1 MYIIIGQGA
10 AGVNAAFRLRQLD
23 PDTPVTVITQEP
35 DFYYSRIDLPDIIAG
50 KFEAGRSL
58 LKGPEDFREYG
69 INCRMNCLVTSI
81 EPAKQSIVL
90 STGETLSYRKL
101 LLATG
106 SSPLLPPMEG
116 INAQGV
122 YSLWNMRQAAEIIAA
137 AASAKT
143 AAVIGAGLIGLKT
156 ALALAERGLK
166 VTVVERLPR
175 VMPRQLDEEASAIIA
190 AALRAKGIT
199 ILTGVGVERFETDGR
214 TLRGV
219 RTRDGVIFA
228 DMAVVSVGVRA
239 NIDLAVK
246 AGVNTDKGIQ
256 VDEHMQ
262 TSAVD
267 IYAAGD
273 AAEVVDALS
282 GRRVVPA
289 IWPEAV
295 RQGRIAASNMAGRRE
310 EYVPGTAM
318 NSVDI
323 AGIPLVSVGRIEEE
337 PADQIY
343 VHRQGN
349 VYIKTIISDG
359 ILIGALCIGN
369 IKQAGVLGNLVLRQA
384 KIEQP
389 EALIRKNFSFAQFV
403 AV

>member
-10 AGVNAAFRLRQLD
+10 AGANAAFRLRQLD

-50 KFEAGRSL
+50 KFEADRAL
-58 LKGPEDFREYG
+58 LKGPDDFRECG
-69 INCRMNCLVTSI
+69 IDCRMDCLVTAV
-81 EPAKQSIVL
+81 EPAKRSIVL
-90 STGETLSYRKL
+90 STGEILSYRKL

-106 SSPLLPPMEG
+106 SRPLLPPMEG

-122 YSLWNMRQAAEIIAA
+122 YSLWNIRQATEIIAA

-156 ALALAERGLK
+156 ALALAEHGLK

-175 VMPRQLDEEASAIIA
+175 VMPRQLDAEASAIMA

-214 TLRGV
+214 MLRGV
-219 RTRDGVIFA
+219 RTKDGVVFA
-228 DMAVVSVGVRA
+228 DMAVVSVGVQA

-246 AGVNTDKGIQ
+246 AGINADKGIQ

-262 TSAVD
+262 TSVAD

-282 GRRVVPA
+282 GRQIVPA

-295 RQGRIAASNMAGRRE
+295 RQGRIAASNIAGRKE
-310 EYVPGTAM
+310 SYVPGITM
-318 NSVDI
+318 NSVEI
-323 AGIPLVSVGRIEEE
+323 AGVPLVSVGRIEEE
-337 PADQIY
+337 ADDQVFVY
-343 VHRQGN
+343 RRSN
-349 VYIKTIISDG
+349 TYIKTIISDG
-359 ILIGALCIGN
+359 VLTGALCIGN

-389 EALIRKNFSFAQFV
+389 EALLRKDFSYAQFV
-403 AV
+403 AI